1 MLAGENTGNFP
12 GVFSHQRNFFFYI
25 CDRFYMSGG
34 ISEAC
39 KPPAPLLGF
48 GRMMMQN
55 ANYKPSQNWAN
66 HLNSETRHEESE
78 NVFSV

>member
-12 GVFSHQRNFFFYI
+12 GVFLSPKKMPLFYI
-25 CDRFYMSGG
+25 CDRFHMSGG

-55 ANYKPSQNWAN
+55 VNSKPRKKWANY
-66 HLNSETRHEESE
+66 LNSKTLHE
-78 NVFSV
+78 

>member
-12 GVFSHQRNFFFYI
+12 GVFSHQRKFFFFYI
-25 CDRFYMSGG
+25 CDRFHMSGG

-55 ANYKPSQNWAN
+55 VNSKPSKN
-66 HLNSETRHEESE
+66 
-78 NVFSV
+78 